1 LEILILI
8 FTKISDK
15 EKEEA
20 IMEKRAK
27 YFWITG
33 IILILLVLVN
43 GYSSINSKSVN
54 AQDTKSFEE
63 TVLEITKDA
72 VTPEEKV
79 EKIFYFVRDKVLFD
93 FVGDNYMSAEE
104 VLATGWG
111 GCMNKAVLFV
121 EMTKEAGVP
130 ARFHFMWVSKEALR
144 DLLHPLAYRFWPDSF
159 LHTFPEVKL
168 NGRWISMEATFDKE
182 LHEILLKKNLN
193 FARYPHRGNISIE
206 FSKSG
211 IIGAQQLTAVEGRE
225 SIYADN
231 LTPLKEME
239 ETISWIKLKILRPWV
254 LSLSRGNLKKLRE
267 D

>member
-1 LEILILI
+1 
-8 FTKISDK
+8 
-15 EKEEA
+15 
-20 IMEKRAK
+20 MGKRAK

-33 IILILLVLVN
+33 TILILLVLAN
-43 GYSSINSKSVN
+43 GYSSINSKSVST
-54 AQDTKSFEE
+54 QDTKSFEE
-63 TVLEITKDA
+63 TVLEITKGA

-79 EKIFYFVRDKVLFD
+79 EKIFYFVRDEVLFD
-93 FVGDNYMSAEE
+93 FVGENYMSADE
-104 VLATGWG
+104 VLATGRG
-111 GCMNKAVLFV
+111 SCMNKAALFV
-121 EMTKEAGVP
+121 KMAKESGIP
-130 ARFHFMWVSKEALR
+130 ARFHFMSVSKEALR

-159 LHTFPEVKL
+159 THTFPEVKL

-193 FARYPHRGNISIE
+193 FARYPDRRNISIE

-231 LTPLKEME
+231 LTPLEEME
-239 ETISWIKLKILRPWV
+239 ETISWIKLKILRPCV

>member
-1 LEILILI
+1 
-8 FTKISDK
+8 
-15 EKEEA
+15 
-20 IMEKRAK
+20 MEKRVK

-33 IILILLVLVN
+33 IILILLVLAN

-63 TVLEITKDA
+63 KVLEITKDA
-72 VTPEEKV
+72 VTLEEKV
-79 EKIFYFVRDKVLFD
+79 EKIFYFVRDKILFD

-104 VLATGWG
+104 VLATERGS
-111 GCMNKAVLFV
+111 CMNKAVLFV
-121 EMTKEAGVP
+121 EMTKKAGIP

-159 LHTFPEVKL
+159 LHTFPEVEL
-168 NGRWISMEATFDKE
+168 NGGWVSMEATFDKE

-193 FARYPHRGNISIE
+193 FARYPNRRNISIE

-225 SIYADN
+225 PIYADN

-239 ETISWIKLKILRPWV
+239 ETISWIKLKILRPLV

>member
-1 LEILILI
+1 M
-8 FTKISDK
+8 K
-15 EKEEA
+15 
-20 IMEKRAK
+20 KRTK
-27 YFWITG
+27 YFWIIGMILKVG
-33 IILILLVLVN
+33 IILIVLAN
-43 GYSSINSKSVN
+43 GCSSIEPKSVN
-54 AQDTKSFEE
+54 TKDTKLFED

-79 EKIFYFVRDKVLFD
+79 EKIFYFVRDKIIFD
-93 FVGDNYMSAEE
+93 FVGENYMSAEE
-104 VLATGWG
+104 VLATGRG
-111 GCMNKAVLFV
+111 SCMNKAVLFV

-193 FARYPHRGNISIE
+193 FARYPHRRNISIE

-225 SIYADN
+225 PIYADN

>member
-1 LEILILI
+1 MGK
-8 FTKISDK
+8 T
-15 EKEEA
+15 
-20 IMEKRAK
+20 AK

-33 IILILLVLVN
+33 IILILLVLDN
-43 GYSSINSKSVN
+43 GYSSINSKSVST
-54 AQDTKSFEE
+54 QDTKSFEE
-63 TVLEITKDA
+63 TVLEITKGA

-79 EKIFYFVRDKVLFD
+79 EKIFYFVRDEVLFD
-93 FVGDNYMSAEE
+93 FVGENYMSADE
-104 VLATGWG
+104 VLATGRG
-111 GCMNKAVLFV
+111 SCMNKAALFV
-121 EMTKEAGVP
+121 KMAKESGIP
-130 ARFHFMWVSKEALR
+130 ARFHFMSVSKEALR

-159 LHTFPEVKL
+159 THTFPEVKL

-193 FARYPHRGNISIE
+193 FARYPDRRNISIE

-225 SIYADN
+225 PIYADN
-231 LTPLKEME
+231 LTPLEEME
-239 ETISWIKLKILRPWV
+239 ETISWIKLKILRPCV

>member
-1 LEILILI
+1 M
-8 FTKISDK
+8 K
-15 EKEEA
+15 
-20 IMEKRAK
+20 KRAK

-33 IILILLVLVN
+33 IILILLVLAN

-54 AQDTKSFEE
+54 TQDTKSFEE

-72 VTPEEKV
+72 ITPEEKV
-79 EKIFYFVRDKVLFD
+79 EKIFYFVRDKIIFD

-104 VLATGWG
+104 VLAARRGS
-111 GCMNKAVLFV
+111 CMNKAVLFV
-121 EMTKEAGVP
+121 KMAKEVGIP
-130 ARFHFMWVSKEALR
+130 ARFHFMSVSKEALR

-159 LHTFPEVKL
+159 THTFPEVKL
-168 NGRWISMEATFDKE
+168 NRRWISMEATFDKE

-193 FARYPHRGNISIE
+193 FARYPYKRDVSIE
-206 FSKSG
+206 FLKSG

-225 SIYADN
+225 PIYADN

-239 ETISWIKLKILRPWV
+239 ETISWVKLKILGPWI
-254 LSLSRGNLKKLRE
+254 LSLSRGNLNKLRE